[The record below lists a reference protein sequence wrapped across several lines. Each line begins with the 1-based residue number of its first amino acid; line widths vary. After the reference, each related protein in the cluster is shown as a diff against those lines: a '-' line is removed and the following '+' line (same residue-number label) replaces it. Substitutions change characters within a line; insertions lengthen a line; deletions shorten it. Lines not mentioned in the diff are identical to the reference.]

1 MDTTTIREFPSAQLP
16 FSEQLSR
23 LNRLRKHL
31 KAFLSRYTVEPQTE
45 EAFHRR
51 EALREELNA
60 LEVKCQQIRGLLKKG
75 GSFLE
80 PIKKDMLNIHTEF
93 TSLEARVR
101 DYLEQC

>member
-1 MDTTTIREFPSAQLP
+1 MATTTIREFPSAQLP

-31 KAFLSRYTVEPQTE
+31 KAFLSRYTFEPQTE

-51 EALREELNA
+51 EELREELNA
-60 LEVKCQQIRGLLKKG
+60 LEVKCQQIMGLLKKG
-75 GSFLE
+75 GSVLE
-80 PIKKDMLNIHTEF
+80 PLKNDMLKIHNEF

-101 DYLEQC
+101 DYLEEC

>member
-1 MDTTTIREFPSAQLP
+1 MATTTIREFPSAQLP

-23 LNRLRKHL
+23 LNRLRNHL
-31 KAFLSRYTVEPQTE
+31 KAFLSRYTLEPQTE

-60 LEVKCQQIRGLLKKG
+60 LDLKCQQMTGLLKKG
-75 GSFLE
+75 GRVLE
-80 PIKKDMLNIHTEF
+80 PLKKDMLKIHADF